1 MTYLMHQLVD
11 DDLEADGFLKLVP
24 GEGGGEQHEGGKVEG
39 VPVELILSSHAD
51 AWMCMCFH
59 VIHIH

>member
-24 GEGGGEQHEGGKVEG
+24 GEGGGEQHEGGEVEG
-39 VPVELILSSHAD
+39 VPVKLILSSHAD